1 MEILSF
7 GQMERAS
14 YSNKKSP
21 EAFASGLFIEF
32 LKILNQF
39 RLLQCFVCTILIH
52 SSESLSRNVDSYEG
66 INFRN
71 EDALLLNV
79 WSTTNFAARVKLRR
93 TSAVWVAATN
103 LGGLTSD
110 LTYFCHTWA
119 PYYHR
124 VLILQS
130 LDRHPPWLRL
140 CGASFMS

>member
-93 TSAVWVAATN
+93 TSAV
-103 LGGLTSD
+103 
-110 LTYFCHTWA
+110 
-119 PYYHR
+119 
-124 VLILQS
+124 
-130 LDRHPPWLRL
+130 
-140 CGASFMS
+140 